1 MNTRNRFGAGA
12 LVSLALALCTGGAAV
27 AGDILLPPPDSP
39 SPAASGMAQTRYN
52 LSSVGDGPGECGG
65 FFAVTQFQVSG
76 LLPYT
81 TYAFIVSHGESGC
94 YYEVVFTTDRRG
106 KGSGKI
112 KWFGGGPGTADYAV
126 VDGADVVVLVGLE
139 E

>member
-12 LVSLALALCTGGAAV
+12 LVALALALCTGGAGLA
-27 AGDILLPPPDSP
+27 DSLFPPADGPL
-39 SPAASGMAQTRYN
+39 PAASGSAHTRYN
-52 LSSVGDGPGECGG
+52 LKSIGDGPGECGG
-65 FFAVTQFQVSG
+65 FLAVTQFQVSG
-76 LLPYT
+76 LLPNT